1 MKKLNRFLVLL
12 VALSVQ
18 ISFAQDKT
26 VSGNVSDDSGMPLAG
41 VNIIVQGT
49 ASGTQSDFDG
59 NYSIIVDQG
68 SVLTYSYVG
77 YNSVSQKVGSSNR
90 MNITLS
96 EGEALEEVVVTAFG
110 IAREKKALGYAVS
123 EVNSEQIEQ
132 RTEGDVA
139 RVLSG
144 KASGVA
150 ITSSS
155 GTSGS
160 ATNVVIRGYSSVNGN
175 NQALFV
181 VDGIPF
187 QSDTNSQGG
196 FNGVGSSRFLDL
208 DPNNIESVNVLKGLA
223 ASTLYGAQGKNG
235 VIVITTKS
243 GSLKPK
249 GPSKTEIT
257 VNQSYFVNEIASM
270 PDYQNEYGGG
280 FDQSYGVYYSNWGPA
295 FRKEGVDGWGN
306 DPAGVIDENGTVP
319 HPYGN
324 DPVNGSSFL
333 ANFLDGNN
341 VLFQTYGDARYDWKA
356 YKSAENFFRSG
367 GISNTNVNVRGA
379 SEDLKLSYNVNYGH
393 LEEEGFTPGN
403 NLRRD
408 ALSVGGRA
416 ELSNKFTVTASL
428 NYADTY
434 MVSPP
439 VGASLGGGDFQWSVF
454 GNVFFTPRS
463 VDLMGLPFEIPENG
477 GSIYYYGSN
486 QIINPRWSVK
496 HSPRSQQTNR
506 IYGRAQFDYKLSDN
520 LNVTYRYGLDW
531 FNERNTGASNKNGVI
546 FDAAIFGFLTTYDIA
561 EINANHYLGLTGTYD
576 LDDEIGLNFTLGAT
590 SNRSAFDYQGVNSTG
605 QIVFGIQEHFNYEN
619 QEPVA
624 GKGAKNDLGVFG
636 SFDFDF
642 NDYLFVNLSFRNDW
656 VSNLPKE
663 TNNKFYPSASVAF
676 IPTDYDENLKSDFL
690 NYLKIRGGYGTSA
703 SFPGGYPTVNT
714 VGQSTNVNG
723 GAFGALITNAVSNFQ
738 ANPDLKPEIVE
749 EFEIGVDTG
758 LFEDAVAI
766 NASIYKRETNDM
778 IVGKGLP
785 TSTGFTST
793 QDNIGEV
800 ESDGVEVDI
809 DVNMFKLLPL
819 SVDGLSWNSRVNFT
833 KSESVVTK
841 QDDEQILFG
850 GGQEIGNVA
859 IEGFPLGTIVGGR
872 IERNDDGEYIVN
884 AAGDYNSEFTIAI
897 DDNGNEVPLGT
908 EGARQVNPILGN
920 PEPDFVMNYINS
932 INYKNFTFGFH
943 FQHVSGGD
951 MYSST
956 IGVLLGRGNVRND
969 RRETFILNGVSA
981 DGSPNTIMIN
991 NSQYYF
997 TNILNGPAELSVFD
1011 ASVIRLQEVS
1021 LAYAFP
1027 QEFLDKTPFGELSL
1041 TFAGYNLWHD
1051 AYNTP
1056 KEVNF
1061 DPNVAGAGI
1070 GNARG
1075 IDYMNGPSTKRYG
1088 VSLKASF

>member
-1 MKKLNRFLVLL
+1 MKKLNRFLALF
-12 VALSVQ
+12 VALFVQ

-26 VSGNVSDDSGMPLAG
+26 VSGNVSDESGMPLAG

-49 ASGTQSDFDG
+49 SSGTQSDFDG
-59 NYSIIVDQG
+59 NYSIIVDEG

-77 YNSVSQKVGSSNR
+77 YNSISQEVGSSNR

-123 EVNSEQIEQ
+123 EVDSEQIEQ

-249 GPSKTEIT
+249 GPKKTEIT

-341 VLFQTYGDARYDWKA
+341 VLFQTYGDARYDWRP

-439 VGASLGGGDFQWSVF
+439 VGASLGGGDYQWSVF
-454 GNVFFTPRS
+454 GNVFFKPFTDYAYHIGDHVYVCETEVARNALKYILDMYEERTTPQDWAVQKS
-463 VDLMGLPFEIPENG
+463 WDDDTNTYCAE
-477 GSIYYYGSN
+477 
-486 QIINPRWSVK
+486 QIL
-496 HSPRSQQTNR
+496 
-506 IYGRAQFDYKLSDN
+506 A
-520 LNVTYRYGLDW
+520 
-531 FNERNTGASNKNGVI
+531 
-546 FDAAIFGFLTTYDIA
+546 FGFLQALGYDFYTSVRHLQASSTVNGKTVSIRDW
-561 EINANHYLGLTGTYD
+561 NKQPL
-576 LDDEIGLNFTLGAT
+576 LDSFNVFDIDNFE
-590 SNRSAFDYQGVNSTG
+590 DYVCRWA
-605 QIVFGIQEHFNYEN
+605 HEN
-619 QEPVA
+619 IIFS
-624 GKGAKNDLGVFG
+624 KNPKLRK
-636 SFDFDF
+636 SF
-642 NDYLFVNLSFRNDW
+642 
-656 VSNLPKE
+656 
-663 TNNKFYPSASVAF
+663 SV
-676 IPTDYDENLKSDFL
+676 
-690 NYLKIRGGYGTSA
+690 RGGQTAEEAHFVDFKYGAISE
-703 SFPGGYPTVNT
+703 
-714 VGQSTNVNG
+714 
-723 GAFGALITNAVSNFQ
+723 
-738 ANPDLKPEIVE
+738 KEEI
-749 EFEIGVDTG
+749 
-758 LFEDAVAI
+758 
-766 NASIYKRETNDM
+766 
-778 IVGKGLP
+778 
-785 TSTGFTST
+785 
-793 QDNIGEV
+793 
-800 ESDGVEVDI
+800 
-809 DVNMFKLLPL
+809 
-819 SVDGLSWNSRVNFT
+819 
-833 KSESVVTK
+833 
-841 QDDEQILFG
+841 
-850 GGQEIGNVA
+850 
-859 IEGFPLGTIVGGR
+859 
-872 IERNDDGEYIVN
+872 
-884 AAGDYNSEFTIAI
+884 
-897 DDNGNEVPLGT
+897 
-908 EGARQVNPILGN
+908 
-920 PEPDFVMNYINS
+920 
-932 INYKNFTFGFH
+932 
-943 FQHVSGGD
+943 
-951 MYSST
+951 
-956 IGVLLGRGNVRND
+956 
-969 RRETFILNGVSA
+969 
-981 DGSPNTIMIN
+981 
-991 NSQYYF
+991 
-997 TNILNGPAELSVFD
+997 
-1011 ASVIRLQEVS
+1011 
-1021 LAYAFP
+1021 
-1027 QEFLDKTPFGELSL
+1027 
-1041 TFAGYNLWHD
+1041 
-1051 AYNTP
+1051 
-1056 KEVNF
+1056 
-1061 DPNVAGAGI
+1061 
-1070 GNARG
+1070 
-1075 IDYMNGPSTKRYG
+1075 
-1088 VSLKASF
+1088 